1 MVSLEP
7 GVTEQPTS
15 ARRRF
20 LPGRRPRTRRS
31 RRVWIVTL
39 VILLALVV
47 GGWVFVDNGTSNYWA
62 FAPGSAP
69 RITSNPQCREN
80 GGGGALAF
88 PNGTPCALLIVPPSQ
103 SHSVD
108 GTLYMVDVLVGPA
121 TPVQY
126 ILSKLGLLHTFDK
139 GTQLVPK
146 SAVLG
151 TTPPAQLACQN
162 AQQMSGATSSATVV
176 ALKHLGYHIVENDL
190 GAQLQEVAPNT
201 PASAAGLR
209 CNDLVVGAGGVR
221 IKTWPQLVGVV
232 HAAHPG
238 QALPLTVQRVGP
250 AGKSETVKLTAHLTG
265 TPASAGGAAQPE
277 QAFLGVEGFTNTTY
291 VLPFNVVIKVGDIG
305 GPSAGLAL
313 TLGLLDILSN
323 GDLTGGHRV
332 AATGTMNLDGTVG
345 DVGGVA
351 QKAVA
356 VRHAGA
362 QLFLVPPQEYQAA
375 KSQAGSMKVEAVSTL
390 QQALDD
396 LEAIGGHV
404 PPPTPASSHG
414 A

>member
-1 MVSLEP
+1 MVSLDP
-7 GVTEQPTS
+7 GVNEEPTPT
-15 ARRRF
+15 RRRW
-20 LPGRRPRTRRS
+20 LPGRGRRTRRT
-31 RRVWIVTL
+31 RRVFIVVL
-39 VILLALVV
+39 VVLVALVAV
-47 GGWVFVDNGTSNYWA
+47 GWVFVDKGTSKYWA

-69 RITSNPQCREN
+69 RLTGNPQCRET
-80 GGGGALAF
+80 GGGGALQF

-103 SHSVD
+103 NHSID

-121 TPVQY
+121 TPAQY

-151 TTPPAQLACQN
+151 TTPPAQLPCQN

-176 ALKHLGYHIVENDL
+176 ALNRLGYHVVENDL
-190 GAQLQEVAPNT
+190 GAQLQEVAPSS
-201 PASAAGLR
+201 PASAAGLK
-209 CNDLVVGAGGVR
+209 CNDLVVGAGGTR
-221 IKTWPQLVGVV
+221 IKTWPQLVDVI

-238 QALPLTVQRVGP
+238 QAMPLTVQRVGQS
-250 AGKSETVKLTAHLTG
+250 GKTEILKLTAHLTG
-265 TPASAGGAAQPE
+265 TPAGSGEAAQPQ
-277 QAFLGVEGFTNTTY
+277 QAFLGVEGFTSTTY

-323 GDLTGGHRV
+323 GNLTGGHRV
-332 AATGTMNLDGTVG
+332 AATGTINLDGTVG

-356 VRHAGA
+356 VRNAGA

-375 KSQAGSMKVEAVSTL
+375 KSQAGSMKVEAVTTL

-404 PPPTPASSHG
+404 PQPTSASKPG
-414 A
+414 T